1 MLSKKKYK
9 KPVPQDNDADEP
21 IEAVDLT
28 AVKEADE
35 NILENISK
43 EKQACS
49 LCDGTGK
56 KTVIAIHRHT
66 KQPKVVIEPCLCY
79 TSKVVSAEYKLL
91 QHFGDQYLPPDQL
104 DKRLNINFDDLGAIP
119 NYIVNGTYDSFLF
132 MMKSLI
138 MRHRFTLDRP
148 RILLSRSIDIVHD
161 FHVPQ
166 EDGVSKH
173 LSATSVFDLA
183 VIIFGS
189 MEVNKAVSPCMIQ
202 LVTTRLDERKPTW
215 IYFTDVLTPK
225 SQEYS
230 QEITVLIEKYYHRI
244 TVETNMEL
252 KKGRQSESKRLA
264 AQF

>member
-1 MLSKKKYK
+1 MVSKKKYK
-9 KPVPQDNDADEP
+9 KPEPKDPDEV

-28 AVKEADE
+28 GVEEAKDD
-35 NILENISK
+35 ILETSNQ
-43 EKQACS
+43 EKAVCT
-49 LCDGTGK
+49 LCDGSGRN
-56 KTVIAIHRHT
+56 TVIMIHQHT
-66 KQPKVVIEPCLCY
+66 KQPKAVSVPCPCY

-104 DKRLNINFDDLGAIP
+104 DKRLNINFENLGTAP
-119 NYIVNGTYDSFLF
+119 NYIINGTYDSFLF

-138 MRHRFTLDRP
+138 MMHRFALNKP

-166 EDGVSKH
+166 DDGVSRH
-173 LSATSVFDLA
+173 LSATSVFDL
-183 VIIFGS
+183 VVVIFGS

-202 LVTTRLDERKPTW
+202 LVTTRLDEKKPTW
-215 IYFTDVLTPK
+215 IYFSDVLTPK

-230 QEITVLIEKYYHRI
+230 QEIIVLIEKYYRRI
-244 TVETNMEL
+244 SIETGLEFKRGN
-252 KKGRQSESKRLA
+252 QSESKRLA